1 MSSLEFSIPKN
12 QSSIIKVVGVGGG
25 GSNAVNTMYIKGI
38 SGVEFCIC
46 NTDIKALDISPVPHR
61 IRLGL
66 NITEGLGAGADP
78 MKGRAAAEESLE
90 EIRELLKNN
99 TKMVF
104 ITAGMGGG
112 TGTGAAPVVAQL
124 AKEMD
129 ILTVGIVTTPFDFE
143 GKQRQKKA
151 LDGLKWMKDSVDTLL
166 VINNDNLFDMDN
178 EDVTMAEAFEE
189 SDRVLFNAAKGISEI
204 INEVGEVGG
213 INVDFADVRRIM
225 KDGGT
230 ALMGSATCSGT
241 DRARKAA
248 EEALASPLL
257 ENVDIRGSKGIL
269 VNITCNKENYKL
281 RETNIIMDFITE
293 MSGEEAEVIMGLVYN
308 PEMGDA
314 VNVTVIA
321 TGFKDNSS
329 HSNPNAGPAAASLPV
344 ETGYT
349 TTAQTPKEPEFIV
362 TPVETLPPAPIVPV
376 DPQPSLFNDPTPKAE
391 PEFNP
396 DKEQA
401 LQERLR
407 KLQNGS
413 YNLHN
418 SENLRNLESQPAI
431 DRFRQNPGSGY
442 DNFQAPD
449 RRLSKFSI
457 DQNDSRNP
465 LSYNDNP
472 YIHGAVD

>member
-1 MSSLEFSIPKN
+1 MSSLEFKLPQH

-25 GSNAVNTMYIKGI
+25 GSNAVNTMYLKGI

-46 NTDIKALDISPVPHR
+46 NTDLKALEISPVPHR
-61 IRLGL
+61 IRLGQ

-78 MKGRAAAEESLE
+78 LKGKAAAEESLE
-90 EIRELLKNN
+90 EIRDLLKDN

-112 TGTGAAPVVAQL
+112 TGTGAAPVVARL

-129 ILTVGIVTTPFDFE
+129 ILTVGIVTTPFKFE
-143 GKQRQKKA
+143 GKQRLRKA
-151 LDGLKWMKDSVDTLL
+151 SDGLGWMKESVDTLL
-166 VINNDNLFDMDN
+166 VIDNNNLFDLDN
-178 EDVTMAEAFEE
+178 DDITQAEAFET

-230 ALMGSATCSGT
+230 ALMGSATCSGS

-257 ENVDIRGSKGIL
+257 DNVDIRGSKGIL
-269 VNITCNKENYKL
+269 VNITCNKDNYKMK
-281 RETNIIMDFITE
+281 ETTLIMDFITE
-293 MSGEEAEVIMGLVYN
+293 MAGEDAEVIMGMVYN
-308 PEMGDA
+308 PNMGESL
-314 VNVTVIA
+314 NVTVIA
-321 TGFKDNSS
+321 TGFQDNSA
-329 HSNPNAGPAAASLPV
+329 HAKQQSNNSNVTTAV

-349 TTAQTPKEPEFIV
+349 TTAQAPREPEFIV
-362 TPVETLPPAPIVPV
+362 TPVETLPTSEVTPPV
-376 DPQPSLFNDPTPKAE
+376 QPSLFTNTVPPIETDS
-391 PEFNP
+391 EFE
-396 DKEQA
+396 KEQA
-401 LQERLR
+401 RQERLK
-407 KLQNGS
+407 KLQNGP

-418 SENLRNLESQPAI
+418 QDNLKNLENQPAI
-431 DRFRQNPGSGY
+431 DRFRNQSGY
-442 DNFQAPD
+442 EGLTPPD
-449 RRLSKFSI
+449 RKLSKFSI
-457 DQNDSRNP
+457 DQQDSRNP
-465 LSYNDNP
+465 LNFNDNP